1 MKYVFWGAGI
11 AAAVAAVCVIA
22 FLIIRQ
28 YSKAHVTNG
37 PGKTENSY
45 RQISQDE
52 AKRMMKQNDG
62 HIIVD
67 VRTFEEYDG
76 GHIPGAVCI
85 PNESISKEP
94 PEELPDFDQ
103 VILIYCRS
111 GRRSKEAARK
121 LFDMGYK
128 NVCEFGGIIDWT
140 GETTVTDNTEPRA
153 ALMVRIGEKTLCA
166 ALENNSSAAEFVEK
180 LSFEPITVEMSD
192 YGNFE
197 KVGDLPWTLTR
208 NDAVITTKPG
218 DIILYQ
224 GNKITIYYDENTY
237 SFTRLASIGASGK
250 ELREILGEGNVTV
263 SFFVEWSE

>member
-28 YSKAHVTNG
+28 YSKAHVTDG
-37 PGKTENSY
+37 PGNTENSY

-85 PNESISKEP
+85 QNESISKEP

-140 GETTVTDNTEPRA
+140 GETTVTDNTESRA

-208 NDAVITTKPG
+208 NDALITTKPG

-224 GNKITIYYDENTY
+224 GDKITIYYDENTY
-237 SFTRLASIGASGK
+237 SFTRLGSIGASGK